1 MGFPVLIALA
11 FVLVSITF
19 MKKRGNVHGMLLEHV
34 RAEISKVDA
43 DIIRLIAKRQELANR
58 VAEIKIRDGIAIQD
72 KKRTAEVLESVFNQ
86 AVENRIDPVSVQKIF
101 EILIDMSEER
111 QHERSGDGNLP

>member
-1 MGFPVLIALA
+1 MGFPVLIALV

-19 MKKRGNVHGMLLEHV
+19 MKMPGNVHDMSLEHV

-43 DIIRLIAKRQELANR
+43 GIIRLIAKRQELANQ
-58 VAEIKIRDGIAIQD
+58 VAEIKIRDGIAIHD
-72 KKRTAEVLESVFNQ
+72 GKRSTEVLENVFNQ

-101 EILIDMSEER
+101 EILIAMSEER

>member
-19 MKKRGNVHGMLLEHV
+19 MKKRGNVHGMSLEHM
-34 RAEISKVDA
+34 RAEISNVDA
-43 DIIRLIAKRQELANR
+43 GIIRLIAKRQELVNR
-58 VAEIKIRDGIAIQD
+58 VAEIKIRDGIAIHD
-72 KKRTAEVLESVFNQ
+72 RKRTAEVLESVFNL

-101 EILIDMSEER
+101 EILIAMSEER
-111 QHERSGDGNLP
+111 QHERSGEGNLP